1 MRLIKLSALLLS
13 LALAACGGSSKGSS
27 TTQPAKPTQATDDS
41 MCPVEVPGTSVTVE
55 DTATGA
61 AFVFVTTGDV
71 GELRR
76 RVAAMAKMH
85 NEHHASMGALPDGSG
100 AGGGGHDMS
109 GHDMSGHDMSGHDMG
124 GHDMGGHEGHDMSG
138 HDMSGHDMGGHDMGG
153 HDMGGH
159 GGHGMMIMMHSKAA
173 ATDVQGG
180 TRLELTVDPANV
192 GKLQG
197 EMRMHAQHMAA
208 GTCAM
213 PGGSTGGAMPN
224 APAETP
230 ADPHAGHH

>member
-27 TTQPAKPTQATDDS
+27 STQPAKPAQAGDP

-85 NEHHASMGALPDGSG
+85 NEHHASMGAMPDGTGSG
-100 AGGGGHDMS
+100 GGGGHA
-109 GHDMSGHDMSGHDMG
+109 GHDMGGGGMG
-124 GHDMGGHEGHDMSG
+124 GHDMGG
-138 HDMSGHDMGGHDMGG
+138 GGQG
-153 HDMGGH
+153 
-159 GGHGMMIMMHSKAA
+159 GMMIMMHSKAT

-180 TRLELTVDPANV
+180 ARFELTVDPANV

-213 PGGSTGGAMPN
+213 PGGSTGGATPN

>member
-27 TTQPAKPTQATDDS
+27 TTQPAKPAQAGDS

-61 AFVFVTTGDV
+61 AFVFVTTGDA

-85 NEHHASMGALPDGSG
+85 NDHHASMGAMPDGTG
-100 AGGGGHDMS
+100 AGGGGHE
-109 GHDMSGHDMSGHDMG
+109 GHDMSGHDMG
-124 GHDMGGHEGHDMSG
+124 GHEGHDMGGHEGHDMSG
-138 HDMSGHDMGGHDMGG
+138 HDM
-153 HDMGGH
+153 GGH
-159 GGHGMMIMMHSKAA
+159 GGMMIMMHSKAT

-180 TRLELTVDPANV
+180 ARLELTVDPANV

-197 EMRMHAQHMAA
+197 EMRMHAQHMSA

-213 PGGSTGGAMPN
+213 PGGSTGGA
-224 APAETP
+224 APAP
-230 ADPHAGHH
+230 APATTDPHAGHH

>member
-13 LALAACGGSSKGSS
+13 LALAACGGSSKGST
-27 TTQPAKPTQATDDS
+27 TTQPARPAQAGDP

-85 NEHHASMGALPDGSG
+85 NEHHASMGAMPDGSG
-100 AGGGGHDMS
+100 AGGGGHE
-109 GHDMSGHDMSGHDMG
+109 GHDMG
-124 GHDMGGHEGHDMSG
+124 GGGGAAAGAGGHEGHDMG
-138 HDMSGHDMGGHDMGG
+138 GGGGMGGHE
-153 HDMGGH
+153 GH
-159 GGHGMMIMMHSKAA
+159 GGMMIMMHSKAT

-180 TRLELTVDPANV
+180 VRFELTVDPANV

-208 GTCAM
+208 GTCKM

-224 APAETP
+224 APAEAP